1 MTLKKSTIEIGGK
14 KLTVETGVLA
24 KQSAGAVT
32 VRYGDTIVLC
42 AVNSSDKPKEGINF
56 FPLQVEYREKFYGA
70 GKIPG
75 GYFKR
80 EARPSEKEILSARL
94 TDRPIRP
101 LFPEEFKC
109 ETQVIINLLSSDQ
122 ENPGDILGTIGASIA
137 LMISDIPWN
146 GPVAS
151 LRLGFVDGKTIVNP
165 TFEEIEKSTLDLVMT
180 GNKDSI
186 IMMEAEAKE
195 ISEEDLLTV
204 VQYGHEV
211 IKDLIEFQI
220 NFAKDI
226 SKEKREVKENI
237 IDKNLIKFLKLKVNK
252 EIKQIL
258 NINADERRSLLS
270 DFKEKTLES
279 VKDKFSDIEL
289 YDISKFLKDTSS
301 YIDNSYKDEIR
312 RLLIEENTRADGR
325 KLDEIRPI
333 TIEQNII
340 PRAHGSAVF
349 TRGQTQSL
357 GVVTLG
363 TKSDEQ
369 FVDDLEKDFKKT
381 FMLHYNFPPFS
392 VGEVGRMMGVS
403 RREVGHGNLAE
414 RALRFVMPNHK
425 DFPYTVR
432 IVSEILE
439 SNGSSSMAT
448 ICSGSVALM
457 NAGVPIKSHVA
468 GISVGMIQNQKK
480 SITFMDILGSEDHY
494 GDMDFKIAG
503 TSNGITAIQVDL
515 KISGLSIELIKETF
529 DKAKVGRL
537 DILELMKDEISSP
550 SKNLSIHA
558 PKIEHIEVDPN
569 KIGAIIGPSGKII
582 KSIQA
587 EYDCNVDIDDS
598 GMVVISSKNQ
608 ENNKKARNVIEA
620 IVRDPEVGMIFE
632 GEVKRVMNFGA
643 FIEFSPGRE
652 CLCHI
657 SELAYARTEKVEDI
671 LNIGDKV
678 KVKIINVDDMK
689 RIDVS
694 LRALKDPPEGW
705 VEPPKRENKN
715 IKNQNFG
722 NRKKNH
728 FSK

>member
-1 MTLKKSTIEIGGK
+1 MSIKKSSIDIAGK

-24 KQSAGAVT
+24 KQSSGAVT
-32 VRYGDTIVLC
+32 VRYGDTLVLC
-42 AVNSSDKPKEGINF
+42 TANSANEPKEGINF

-101 LFPEEFKC
+101 LFPKEFKC

-122 ENPGDILGTIGASIA
+122 ENPGDILGTLGASIA

-146 GPVAS
+146 GPIAS
-151 LRLGFVDGKTIVNP
+151 LRLGFIDGKTVVNP
-165 TFEEIEKSTLDLVMT
+165 TFEELEKSTLDLVMT
-180 GNKDSI
+180 GTSDSI
-186 IMMEAEAKE
+186 IMMEAESKE
-195 ISEEDLLTV
+195 ISEEDLLTA

-211 IKDLIEFQI
+211 IKDLIDFQI
-220 NFAKDI
+220 DFIKDI
-226 SKEKREVKENI
+226 SKEKRVVEADEIEKKLITFIKPKVTKELKIIFKDLPDSRRTLVSKLKENI
-237 IDKNLIKFLKLKVNK
+237 SND
-252 EIKQIL
+252 
-258 NINADERRSLLS
+258 
-270 DFKEKTLES
+270 
-279 VKDKFSDIEL
+279 VKDKFSDLDSDQLKKYIKNS
-289 YDISKFLKDTSS
+289 ISF
-301 YIDNSYKDEIR
+301 IDDSFKNEIR
-312 RLLIEENTRADGR
+312 RLLSEDNVRSDGR
-325 KLDEIRPI
+325 NLDEIRPI
-333 TIEQNII
+333 SMQQNII
-340 PRAHGSAVF
+340 PRSHGSALF

-369 FVDDLEKDFKKT
+369 FIDDLEQDFKKT
-381 FMLHYNFPPFS
+381 YMLHYNFPPFS

-414 RALRFVMPNHK
+414 RALRYVLPSHK

-448 ICSGSVALM
+448 ICSGSLALM

-468 GISVGMIQNQKK
+468 GISVGLIQNEKK
-480 SITFMDILGSEDHY
+480 SVTFIDILGSEDHY

-503 TSNGITAIQVDL
+503 TNAGITAIQVDL
-515 KISGLSIELIKETF
+515 KISGLSIDLIKETL
-529 DKAKVGRL
+529 DKAKIGRL
-537 DILELMKDEISSP
+537 HILELMNNEIQNP
-550 SKNLSIHA
+550 NENLSIHA
-558 PKIEHIEVDPN
+558 PKIEQIQVDPS
-569 KIGAIIGPSGKII
+569 KIGAIIGPSGKTI
-582 KSIQA
+582 KAIQSDY
-587 EYDCNVDIDDS
+587 ECDVEIDDS
-598 GMVVISSKNQ
+598 GIVIVSSKNQ
-608 ENNKKARNVIEA
+608 QNNTKAKNIIES
-620 IVRDPEVGMIFE
+620 IIRDPEVGMIFE
-632 GEVKRVMNFGA
+632 GEVKRIMNFGA

-652 CLCHI
+652 ALCHI
-657 SELAYARTEKVEDI
+657 SELAYQRTNKVEDV

-694 LRALKDPPEGW
+694 LKALEKPPEGW
-705 VEPPKRENKN
+705 VEPPKKDKK
-715 IKNQNFG
+715 KNQNFG
-722 NRKKNH
+722 NRRKPNFNK
-728 FSK
+728 

>member
-1 MTLKKSTIEIGGK
+1 MSIKKSSIDIAGK

-24 KQSAGAVT
+24 KQSSGAVT
-32 VRYGDTIVLC
+32 VRYGDTLVLC
-42 AVNSSDKPKEGINF
+42 TANSASEPKDGINF

-101 LFPEEFKC
+101 LFPKDFKC

-122 ENPGDILGTIGASIA
+122 ENPGDILGTLGASIA

-146 GPVAS
+146 GPIAS
-151 LRLGFVDGKTIVNP
+151 LRLGFIDGKTIVNP
-165 TFEEIEKSTLDLVMT
+165 TFEELEKSTLDLVMT
-180 GNKDSI
+180 GTSDSI
-186 IMMEAEAKE
+186 IMMEAESKE

-211 IKDLIEFQI
+211 IKDLIDFQI
-220 NFAKDI
+220 DFIKDI
-226 SKEKREVKENI
+226 AKEKRVVETDEIEKELITFIKPKVTKELKI
-237 IDKNLIKFLKLKVNK
+237 IFKDSPDKRRTLISKLK
-252 EIKQIL
+252 
-258 NINADERRSLLS
+258 
-270 DFKEKTLES
+270 ES
-279 VKDKFSDIEL
+279 ISNDVKDKFSDLDSDQLKKYIKNS
-289 YDISKFLKDTSS
+289 ISF
-301 YIDNSYKDEIR
+301 IDDSFKNEIR
-312 RLLIEENTRADGR
+312 RLLSEDNVRSDGR
-325 KLDEIRPI
+325 NLDEIRPI
-333 TIEQNII
+333 SMNQNII
-340 PRAHGSAVF
+340 PRSHGSALF

-369 FVDDLEKDFKKT
+369 FIDDLEQDFKKT
-381 FMLHYNFPPFS
+381 YMLHYNFPPFS

-414 RALRFVMPNHK
+414 RALRYVLPSHK

-448 ICSGSVALM
+448 ICSGSLALM

-468 GISVGMIQNQKK
+468 GISVGLIQNKNK
-480 SITFMDILGSEDHY
+480 SVTFIDILGSEDHY

-503 TSNGITAIQVDL
+503 TKEGITAIQVDL
-515 KISGLSIELIKETF
+515 KISGLSIDLIKETL
-529 DKAKVGRL
+529 DKAKIGRL
-537 DILELMKDEISSP
+537 HILELMNNEIQNP
-550 SKNLSIHA
+550 NENLSIHA
-558 PKIEHIEVDPN
+558 PKIEQIQVDPS
-569 KIGAIIGPSGKII
+569 KIGAIIGPSGKTI
-582 KSIQA
+582 KAIQSDY
-587 EYDCNVDIDDS
+587 ECDVEIDDS
-598 GMVVISSKNQ
+598 GIVIISSKNQ
-608 ENNKKARNVIEA
+608 QNNTKAKNIIES
-620 IVRDPEVGMIFE
+620 IIRDPEVGMIFE
-632 GEVKRVMNFGA
+632 GEVKRIMNFGA

-652 CLCHI
+652 ALCHI
-657 SELAYARTEKVEDI
+657 SELAYQRTNKVEDV

-694 LRALKDPPEGW
+694 LKALEKPPEGW
-705 VEPPKRENKN
+705 VEPPKKDKK
-715 IKNQNFG
+715 KNQNFG
-722 NRKKNH
+722 NRRKPNFNK
-728 FSK
+728 

>member
-1 MTLKKSTIEIGGK
+1 MSIKKSSIEIAGK

-24 KQSAGAVT
+24 KQSSGAVT
-32 VRYGDTIVLC
+32 VRYGDTLVLC
-42 AVNSSDKPKEGINF
+42 TANSANEPKEGINF

-101 LFPEEFKC
+101 LFPKEFKC

-122 ENPGDILGTIGASIA
+122 ENPGDILGTLGASIA

-146 GPVAS
+146 GPIAS
-151 LRLGFVDGKTIVNP
+151 LRLGFIDGKTVVNP
-165 TFEEIEKSTLDLVMT
+165 TFEELEKSTLDLVMT
-180 GNKDSI
+180 GTSDSI
-186 IMMEAEAKE
+186 IMMEAESKE
-195 ISEEDLLTV
+195 ISEEDLLTA

-211 IKDLIEFQI
+211 IKDLIDFQI
-220 NFAKDI
+220 DFIKDI
-226 SKEKREVKENI
+226 SKEKRVVEADEIEKKLITFIKPKVTKELKIIFKDLPDSRRTLVSKLKENI
-237 IDKNLIKFLKLKVNK
+237 SND
-252 EIKQIL
+252 
-258 NINADERRSLLS
+258 
-270 DFKEKTLES
+270 
-279 VKDKFSDIEL
+279 VKDKFSDLDSDQLKKYIKNS
-289 YDISKFLKDTSS
+289 ISF
-301 YIDNSYKDEIR
+301 IDDSFKNEIR
-312 RLLIEENTRADGR
+312 RLLSEDNVRSDGR
-325 KLDEIRPI
+325 NLDEIRPI
-333 TIEQNII
+333 SMQQNII
-340 PRAHGSAVF
+340 PRSHGSALF

-369 FVDDLEKDFKKT
+369 FIDDLEQDFKKT
-381 FMLHYNFPPFS
+381 YMLHYNFPPFS

-414 RALRFVMPNHK
+414 RALRYVLPSHK

-448 ICSGSVALM
+448 ICSGSLALM

-468 GISVGMIQNQKK
+468 GISVGLIQNEKK
-480 SITFMDILGSEDHY
+480 SVTFIDILGSEDHY

-503 TSNGITAIQVDL
+503 TNEGITAIQVDL
-515 KISGLSIELIKETF
+515 KISGLSIDLIKETL
-529 DKAKVGRL
+529 DKAKIGRL
-537 DILELMKDEISSP
+537 HILELMNNEIQNP
-550 SKNLSIHA
+550 NENLSIHA
-558 PKIEHIEVDPN
+558 PKIEQIQVDPS
-569 KIGAIIGPSGKII
+569 KIGAIIGPSGKTI
-582 KSIQA
+582 KAIQSDY
-587 EYDCNVDIDDS
+587 ECDVEIDDS
-598 GMVVISSKNQ
+598 GIVIVSSKNQ
-608 ENNKKARNVIEA
+608 QNNTKAKNIIES
-620 IVRDPEVGMIFE
+620 IIRDPEVGMIFE
-632 GEVKRVMNFGA
+632 GEVKRIMNFGA

-652 CLCHI
+652 ALCHI
-657 SELAYARTEKVEDI
+657 SELAYQRTNKVEDV

-694 LRALKDPPEGW
+694 LKALEKPPEGW
-705 VEPPKRENKN
+705 VEPPKKDKK
-715 IKNQNFG
+715 KNQNFG
-722 NRKKNH
+722 NRRKPNFNK
-728 FSK
+728 

>member
-414 RALRFVMPNHK
+414 RALKFVMPDHK
-425 DFPYTVR
+425 DFPYTIR
-432 IVSEILE
+432 IRS
-439 SNGSSSMAT
+439 
-448 ICSGSVALM
+448 
-457 NAGVPIKSHVA
+457 
-468 GISVGMIQNQKK
+468 QW
-480 SITFMDILGSEDHY
+480 F
-494 GDMDFKIAG
+494 
-503 TSNGITAIQVDL
+503 
-515 KISGLSIELIKETF
+515 
-529 DKAKVGRL
+529 
-537 DILELMKDEISSP
+537 
-550 SKNLSIHA
+550 
-558 PKIEHIEVDPN
+558 
-569 KIGAIIGPSGKII
+569 
-582 KSIQA
+582 
-587 EYDCNVDIDDS
+587 
-598 GMVVISSKNQ
+598 
-608 ENNKKARNVIEA
+608 
-620 IVRDPEVGMIFE
+620 IF
-632 GEVKRVMNFGA
+632 F
-643 FIEFSPGRE
+643 
-652 CLCHI
+652 L
-657 SELAYARTEKVEDI
+657 
-671 LNIGDKV
+671 
-678 KVKIINVDDMK
+678 
-689 RIDVS
+689 
-694 LRALKDPPEGW
+694 
-705 VEPPKRENKN
+705 
-715 IKNQNFG
+715 
-722 NRKKNH
+722 
-728 FSK
+728 

>member
-1 MTLKKSTIEIGGK
+1 MSIKKSSIDIAGK

-24 KQSAGAVT
+24 KQSSGAVT
-32 VRYGDTIVLC
+32 VRYGDTLVLC
-42 AVNSSDKPKEGINF
+42 TANSASEPKDGINF

-101 LFPEEFKC
+101 LFPKDFKC

-122 ENPGDILGTIGASIA
+122 ENPGDILGTLGASIA

-146 GPVAS
+146 GPIAS
-151 LRLGFVDGKTIVNP
+151 LRLGFIDGKTIVNP
-165 TFEEIEKSTLDLVMT
+165 TFEELEKSTLDLVMT
-180 GNKDSI
+180 GTSDSI
-186 IMMEAEAKE
+186 IMMEAESKE

-211 IKDLIEFQI
+211 IKDLNDFQI
-220 NFAKDI
+220 DFIKDI
-226 SKEKREVKENI
+226 AKEKRVVETDEIEKKLITFIKPKVTKELKI
-237 IDKNLIKFLKLKVNK
+237 IFKDSPDKRRTLISKLK
-252 EIKQIL
+252 
-258 NINADERRSLLS
+258 
-270 DFKEKTLES
+270 ES
-279 VKDKFSDIEL
+279 ISNDVKDKFSDLDSDQLKKYIKNS
-289 YDISKFLKDTSS
+289 ISF
-301 YIDNSYKDEIR
+301 IDDSFKNEIR
-312 RLLIEENTRADGR
+312 RLLSEDNVRSDGR
-325 KLDEIRPI
+325 NLDEIRPI
-333 TIEQNII
+333 SMNQNII
-340 PRAHGSAVF
+340 PRSHGSALF

-369 FVDDLEKDFKKT
+369 FIDDLEQDFKKT
-381 FMLHYNFPPFS
+381 YMLHYNFPPFS

-414 RALRFVMPNHK
+414 RALRYVLPSHK

-448 ICSGSVALM
+448 ICSGSLALM

-468 GISVGMIQNQKK
+468 GISVGLIQNKNK
-480 SITFMDILGSEDHY
+480 SVTFIDILGSEDHY

-503 TSNGITAIQVDL
+503 TKEGITAIQVDL
-515 KISGLSIELIKETF
+515 KISGLSIDLIKETL
-529 DKAKVGRL
+529 DKAKIGRL
-537 DILELMKDEISSP
+537 HILELMNNEIQNP
-550 SKNLSIHA
+550 NENLSIHA
-558 PKIEHIEVDPN
+558 PKIEQIQVDPS
-569 KIGAIIGPSGKII
+569 KIGAIIGPSGKTI
-582 KSIQA
+582 KAIQSDY
-587 EYDCNVDIDDS
+587 ECDVEIDDS
-598 GMVVISSKNQ
+598 GIVIISSKNQ
-608 ENNKKARNVIEA
+608 QNNTKAKNIIES
-620 IVRDPEVGMIFE
+620 IIRDPEVGMIFE
-632 GEVKRVMNFGA
+632 GEVKRIMNFGA

-652 CLCHI
+652 ALCHI
-657 SELAYARTEKVEDI
+657 SELAYQRTNKVEDV

-694 LRALKDPPEGW
+694 LKALEKPPEGW
-705 VEPPKRENKN
+705 VEPPKKDKK
-715 IKNQNFG
+715 KNQNFG
-722 NRKKNH
+722 NRRKPNFNK
-728 FSK
+728 

>member
-1 MTLKKSTIEIGGK
+1 MSIKKSSIDIAGK

-24 KQSAGAVT
+24 KQSSGAVT
-32 VRYGDTIVLC
+32 VRYGDTLVLC
-42 AVNSSDKPKEGINF
+42 TANSASEPKDGINF

-101 LFPEEFKC
+101 LFPKDFKC

-122 ENPGDILGTIGASIA
+122 ENPGDILGTLGASIA

-146 GPVAS
+146 GPIAS
-151 LRLGFVDGKTIVNP
+151 LRLGFIDGKTIVNP
-165 TFEEIEKSTLDLVMT
+165 TFEELEKSTLDLVMT
-180 GNKDSI
+180 GTSDSI
-186 IMMEAEAKE
+186 IMMEAESKE

-211 IKDLIEFQI
+211 IKDLIDFQI
-220 NFAKDI
+220 DFIKDI
-226 SKEKREVKENI
+226 AKEKRVVETDEIEKKLITFIKPKVTKELKI
-237 IDKNLIKFLKLKVNK
+237 IFKDSPDKRRTLISKLK
-252 EIKQIL
+252 
-258 NINADERRSLLS
+258 
-270 DFKEKTLES
+270 ES
-279 VKDKFSDIEL
+279 ISNNVKDKFSDLDSDQLKKYIKNS
-289 YDISKFLKDTSS
+289 ISF
-301 YIDNSYKDEIR
+301 IDDSFKNEIR
-312 RLLIEENTRADGR
+312 RLLSEDNVRSDGR
-325 KLDEIRPI
+325 NLDEIRPI
-333 TIEQNII
+333 SMNQNII
-340 PRAHGSAVF
+340 PRSHGSALF

-369 FVDDLEKDFKKT
+369 FIDDLEQDFKKT
-381 FMLHYNFPPFS
+381 YMLHYNFPPFS

-414 RALRFVMPNHK
+414 RALRYVLPSHK

-448 ICSGSVALM
+448 ICSGSLALM

-468 GISVGMIQNQKK
+468 GISVGLIQNKNK
-480 SITFMDILGSEDHY
+480 SVTFIDILGSEDHY

-503 TSNGITAIQVDL
+503 TKEGITAIQVDL
-515 KISGLSIELIKETF
+515 KISGLSIDLIKETL
-529 DKAKVGRL
+529 DKAKIGRL
-537 DILELMKDEISSP
+537 HILELMNNEIQNP
-550 SKNLSIHA
+550 NENLSIHA
-558 PKIEHIEVDPN
+558 PKIEQIQVDPS
-569 KIGAIIGPSGKII
+569 KIGAIIGPSGKTI
-582 KSIQA
+582 KAIQSDY
-587 EYDCNVDIDDS
+587 ECDVEIDDS
-598 GMVVISSKNQ
+598 GIVIISSKNQ
-608 ENNKKARNVIEA
+608 QNNTKAKNIIES
-620 IVRDPEVGMIFE
+620 IIRDPEVGMIFE
-632 GEVKRVMNFGA
+632 GEVKRIMNFGA

-652 CLCHI
+652 ALCHI
-657 SELAYARTEKVEDI
+657 SELAYQRTNKVEDV

-694 LRALKDPPEGW
+694 LKALEKPPEGW
-705 VEPPKRENKN
+705 VEPPKKDKK
-715 IKNQNFG
+715 KNQNFG
-722 NRKKNH
+722 NRRKPNFNK
-728 FSK
+728 

>member
-1 MTLKKSTIEIGGK
+1 MSIKKSSIDIAGK

-24 KQSAGAVT
+24 KQSSGAVT
-32 VRYGDTIVLC
+32 VRYGDTLVLC
-42 AVNSSDKPKEGINF
+42 TANSANEPKEGINF

-101 LFPEEFKC
+101 LFPKEFKC

-122 ENPGDILGTIGASIA
+122 ENPGDILGTLGASIA

-146 GPVAS
+146 GPIAS
-151 LRLGFVDGKTIVNP
+151 LRLGFIDGKTVVNP
-165 TFEEIEKSTLDLVMT
+165 TFEELEKSTLDLVMT
-180 GNKDSI
+180 GTSDSI
-186 IMMEAEAKE
+186 IMMEAESKE
-195 ISEEDLLTV
+195 ISEEDLLTA

-211 IKDLIEFQI
+211 IKDLIDFQI
-220 NFAKDI
+220 DFIKDI
-226 SKEKREVKENI
+226 SKEKRVVEADEIEKKLITFIKPKVTKELKIIFKDLPDSRRTLVSKLKENI
-237 IDKNLIKFLKLKVNK
+237 SND
-252 EIKQIL
+252 
-258 NINADERRSLLS
+258 
-270 DFKEKTLES
+270 
-279 VKDKFSDIEL
+279 VKDKFSDLDSDQLKKYIKNS
-289 YDISKFLKDTSS
+289 ISF
-301 YIDNSYKDEIR
+301 IDDSFKNEIR
-312 RLLIEENTRADGR
+312 RLLSEDNVRSDGR
-325 KLDEIRPI
+325 NLDEIRPI
-333 TIEQNII
+333 SMQQNII
-340 PRAHGSAVF
+340 PRSHGSALF

-369 FVDDLEKDFKKT
+369 FIDDLEQDFKKT
-381 FMLHYNFPPFS
+381 YMLHYNFPPFS

-414 RALRFVMPNHK
+414 RALRYVLPSHK

-448 ICSGSVALM
+448 ICSGSLALM

-468 GISVGMIQNQKK
+468 GISVGLIQNEKK
-480 SITFMDILGSEDHY
+480 SVTFIDILGSEDHY

-503 TSNGITAIQVDL
+503 TNEGITAIQVDL
-515 KISGLSIELIKETF
+515 KISGLSIDLIKETL
-529 DKAKVGRL
+529 DKAKIGRL
-537 DILELMKDEISSP
+537 HILELMNNEIQNP
-550 SKNLSIHA
+550 NENLSIHA
-558 PKIEHIEVDPN
+558 PKIEQIQVDPS
-569 KIGAIIGPSGKII
+569 KIGAIIGPSGKTI
-582 KSIQA
+582 KAIQSDY
-587 EYDCNVDIDDS
+587 ECDVEIDDS
-598 GMVVISSKNQ
+598 GIVIVSSKNQ
-608 ENNKKARNVIEA
+608 QNNTKAKNIIES
-620 IVRDPEVGMIFE
+620 IIRDPEVGMIFE

-652 CLCHI
+652 ALCHI
-657 SELAYARTEKVEDI
+657 SELAYQRTNKVEDV

-694 LRALKDPPEGW
+694 LKALEKPPEGW
-705 VEPPKRENKN
+705 VEPPKKDKK
-715 IKNQNFG
+715 KNQNFG
-722 NRKKNH
+722 NRRKPNFNK
-728 FSK
+728 

>member
-1 MTLKKSTIEIGGK
+1 MSIKKSSIDIAGK

-24 KQSAGAVT
+24 KQSSGAVT
-32 VRYGDTIVLC
+32 VRYGDTLVLC
-42 AVNSSDKPKEGINF
+42 TANSANEPKEGINF

-101 LFPEEFKC
+101 LFPKEFKC

-122 ENPGDILGTIGASIA
+122 ENPGDILGTLGASIA

-146 GPVAS
+146 GPIAS
-151 LRLGFVDGKTIVNP
+151 LRLGFIDGKTVVNP
-165 TFEEIEKSTLDLVMT
+165 TFEELEKSTLDLVMT
-180 GNKDSI
+180 GTSDSI
-186 IMMEAEAKE
+186 IMMEAESKE
-195 ISEEDLLTV
+195 ISEEDLLTA

-211 IKDLIEFQI
+211 IKDLIDFQI
-220 NFAKDI
+220 DFIKDI
-226 SKEKREVKENI
+226 SKEKRVVEADEIEKKLITFIKPKVTKELKIIFKDLPDSRRTLVSKLKENI
-237 IDKNLIKFLKLKVNK
+237 SND
-252 EIKQIL
+252 
-258 NINADERRSLLS
+258 
-270 DFKEKTLES
+270 
-279 VKDKFSDIEL
+279 VKDKFSDLDSDQLKKYIKNS
-289 YDISKFLKDTSS
+289 ISF
-301 YIDNSYKDEIR
+301 IDDSFKNEIR
-312 RLLIEENTRADGR
+312 RLLSEDNVRSDGR
-325 KLDEIRPI
+325 NLDEIRPI
-333 TIEQNII
+333 SMQQNII
-340 PRAHGSAVF
+340 PRSHGSALF

-369 FVDDLEKDFKKT
+369 FIDDLEQDFKKT
-381 FMLHYNFPPFS
+381 YMLHYNFPPFS

-414 RALRFVMPNHK
+414 RALRYVLPSHK

-448 ICSGSVALM
+448 ICSGSLALM

-468 GISVGMIQNQKK
+468 GISVGLIQNEKK
-480 SITFMDILGSEDHY
+480 SVTFIDILGSEDHY

-503 TSNGITAIQVDL
+503 TNEGITAIQVDL
-515 KISGLSIELIKETF
+515 KISGLSIDLIKETL
-529 DKAKVGRL
+529 DKAKIGRL
-537 DILELMKDEISSP
+537 HILELMNNEIQNP
-550 SKNLSIHA
+550 NENLSIHA
-558 PKIEHIEVDPN
+558 PKIEQIQVDPS
-569 KIGAIIGPSGKII
+569 KIGAIIGPSGKTI
-582 KSIQA
+582 KAIQSDY
-587 EYDCNVDIDDS
+587 ECDVEIDDS
-598 GMVVISSKNQ
+598 GIVIVSSKNQ
-608 ENNKKARNVIEA
+608 QNNTKAKNIIES
-620 IVRDPEVGMIFE
+620 IIRDPEVGMIFE
-632 GEVKRVMNFGA
+632 GEVKRIMNFGA

-652 CLCHI
+652 ALCHI
-657 SELAYARTEKVEDI
+657 SELAYQRTNKVEDV

-694 LRALKDPPEGW
+694 LKALEKPPEGW
-705 VEPPKRENKN
+705 VEPPKKDKK
-715 IKNQNFG
+715 KNQNFG
-722 NRKKNH
+722 NRRKPNFNK
-728 FSK
+728 

>member
-1 MTLKKSTIEIGGK
+1 MSIKKSSIDIAGK

-24 KQSAGAVT
+24 KQSSGAVT
-32 VRYGDTIVLC
+32 VRYGDTLVLC
-42 AVNSSDKPKEGINF
+42 TANSASEPKDGINF

-101 LFPEEFKC
+101 LFPKDFKC

-122 ENPGDILGTIGASIA
+122 ENPGDILGTLGASIA

-146 GPVAS
+146 GPIAS
-151 LRLGFVDGKTIVNP
+151 LRLGFIDGKTIVNP
-165 TFEEIEKSTLDLVMT
+165 TFEELEKSTLDLVMT
-180 GNKDSI
+180 GTSDSI
-186 IMMEAEAKE
+186 IMMEAESKE

-211 IKDLIEFQI
+211 IKDLIDFQI
-220 NFAKDI
+220 DFIKDI
-226 SKEKREVKENI
+226 AKEKRVVETDEIEKKLITFIKPKVTKELKI
-237 IDKNLIKFLKLKVNK
+237 IFKDSPDKRRTLISKLK
-252 EIKQIL
+252 
-258 NINADERRSLLS
+258 
-270 DFKEKTLES
+270 ES
-279 VKDKFSDIEL
+279 ISNDVKDKFSDLDSDQLKKYIKNS
-289 YDISKFLKDTSS
+289 ISF
-301 YIDNSYKDEIR
+301 IDDSFKNEIR
-312 RLLIEENTRADGR
+312 RLLSEDNVRSDGR
-325 KLDEIRPI
+325 NLDEIRPI
-333 TIEQNII
+333 SMNQNII
-340 PRAHGSAVF
+340 PRSHGSALF

-369 FVDDLEKDFKKT
+369 FIDDLEQDFKKT
-381 FMLHYNFPPFS
+381 YMLHYNFPPFS

-414 RALRFVMPNHK
+414 RALRYVLPSHK

-448 ICSGSVALM
+448 ICSGSLALM

-468 GISVGMIQNQKK
+468 GISVGLIQNKNK
-480 SITFMDILGSEDHY
+480 SVTFIDILGSEDHY

-503 TSNGITAIQVDL
+503 TKEGITAIQVDL
-515 KISGLSIELIKETF
+515 KISGLSIDLIKETL
-529 DKAKVGRL
+529 DKAKIGRL
-537 DILELMKDEISSP
+537 HILELMNNEIQNP
-550 SKNLSIHA
+550 NENLSIHA
-558 PKIEHIEVDPN
+558 PKIEQIQVDPS
-569 KIGAIIGPSGKII
+569 KIGAIIGPSGKTI
-582 KSIQA
+582 KAIQSDY
-587 EYDCNVDIDDS
+587 ECDVEIDDS
-598 GMVVISSKNQ
+598 GIVIISSKNQ
-608 ENNKKARNVIEA
+608 QNNTKAKNIIES
-620 IVRDPEVGMIFE
+620 IIRDPEVGMIFE
-632 GEVKRVMNFGA
+632 GEVKRIMNFGA

-652 CLCHI
+652 ALCHI
-657 SELAYARTEKVEDI
+657 SELAYQRTNKVEDV

-694 LRALKDPPEGW
+694 LKALEKPPEGW
-705 VEPPKRENKN
+705 VEPPKKDKK
-715 IKNQNFG
+715 KNQNFG
-722 NRKKNH
+722 NRRKPNFNK
-728 FSK
+728 

>member
-151 LRLGFVDGKTIVNP
+151 LRLGFIDGKTIVNP

-258 NINADERRSLLS
+258 NINTDERRSLLS

-468 GISVGMIQNQKK
+468 GISVGMIQNKKK

>member
-1 MTLKKSTIEIGGK
+1 MSIKKSSIEIAGK

-24 KQSAGAVT
+24 KQSSGAVT
-32 VRYGDTIVLC
+32 VRYGDTLVLC
-42 AVNSSDKPKEGINF
+42 TANSANEPKEGINF

-101 LFPEEFKC
+101 LFPKEFKC

-122 ENPGDILGTIGASIA
+122 ENPGDILGTLGASIA

-146 GPVAS
+146 GPIAS
-151 LRLGFVDGKTIVNP
+151 LRLGFIDGKTVVNP
-165 TFEEIEKSTLDLVMT
+165 TFEELEKSTLDLVMT
-180 GNKDSI
+180 GTSDSI
-186 IMMEAEAKE
+186 IMMEAESKE
-195 ISEEDLLTV
+195 ISEEDLLTA

-211 IKDLIEFQI
+211 IKDLIDFQI
-220 NFAKDI
+220 DFIKDI
-226 SKEKREVKENI
+226 SKEKRVVEADEIEKKLITFIKPKVTKELKIIFKDLPDSRRTLVSKLKENI
-237 IDKNLIKFLKLKVNK
+237 SND
-252 EIKQIL
+252 
-258 NINADERRSLLS
+258 
-270 DFKEKTLES
+270 
-279 VKDKFSDIEL
+279 VKDKFSDLDSDQLKKYIKNS
-289 YDISKFLKDTSS
+289 ISF
-301 YIDNSYKDEIR
+301 IDDSFKNEIR
-312 RLLIEENTRADGR
+312 RLLSEDNVRSDGR
-325 KLDEIRPI
+325 NLDEIRPI
-333 TIEQNII
+333 SMQQNII
-340 PRAHGSAVF
+340 PRSHGSALF

-369 FVDDLEKDFKKT
+369 FIDDLEQDFKKT
-381 FMLHYNFPPFS
+381 YMLHYNFPPFS

-414 RALRFVMPNHK
+414 RALRYVLPSHK

-448 ICSGSVALM
+448 ICSGSLALM

-468 GISVGMIQNQKK
+468 GISVGLIQNEKK
-480 SITFMDILGSEDHY
+480 SVTFIDILGSEDHY

-503 TSNGITAIQVDL
+503 TNEGITAIQVDL
-515 KISGLSIELIKETF
+515 KISGLSIDLIKETL
-529 DKAKVGRL
+529 DKAKIGRL
-537 DILELMKDEISSP
+537 HILELMNNEIQNP
-550 SKNLSIHA
+550 NENLSIHA
-558 PKIEHIEVDPN
+558 PKIEQIQIDPS
-569 KIGAIIGPSGKII
+569 KIGAIIGPSGKTI
-582 KSIQA
+582 KAIQSDY
-587 EYDCNVDIDDS
+587 ECDVEIDDS
-598 GMVVISSKNQ
+598 GIVIVSSKNQ
-608 ENNKKARNVIEA
+608 QNNTKAKNIIES
-620 IVRDPEVGMIFE
+620 IIRDPEVGMIFE
-632 GEVKRVMNFGA
+632 GEVKRIMNFGA

-652 CLCHI
+652 ALCHI
-657 SELAYARTEKVEDI
+657 SELAYQRTNKVEDV

-694 LRALKDPPEGW
+694 LKALEKPPEGW
-705 VEPPKRENKN
+705 VEPPKKDKK
-715 IKNQNFG
+715 KNQNFG
-722 NRKKNH
+722 NRRKPNFNK
-728 FSK
+728 